1 MLYMLTG
8 NTRGKLDEMA
18 CTTLRWF
25 CMRARAAAASPD
37 LAAICLRRRWLHCI
51 ACGFIIV
58 QLAPPVCRPC
68 IQLPSQ

>member
-37 LAAICLRRRWLHCI
+37 LAAICLRRRCVALHRMWLHHRAARARCM
-51 ACGFIIV
+51 
-58 QLAPPVCRPC
+58 PPMYRV
-68 IQLPSQ
+68 PS